1 MMNLRMS
8 WINKPLLKSVIKNNL
23 FPAKISLI
31 TFLGFFSLSLI
42 SSTGIGVVCIGIFG
56 VSAIVLTTIYPSII
70 QSYLVDKTKSSMMR
84 AIPLD
89 VKCVWFTNYLA
100 GYLII
105 LGTLLIEGIG
115 VIFIDLMKSYYF
127 FYDGAAVYRYILMIF
142 VLLFIYYTITF
153 LVSSM
158 SGNRLGQVIFS
169 IVAYSLP
176 VVLML
181 SFMLFSNYLVPGE
194 INDLAEYYANFVFAL
209 VAGIKY
215 ISYGDLT
222 IFIHCFIALMLLG
235 VSCYVYI
242 NRDDEYIGEPF
253 VFHKIEIGLK
263 LGIILIMSIMILY
276 LIIIFGEIDITFGIK
291 GMLTFMLIYL
301 MVGIIVGIFVESI
314 FKSNYIYRRLLIY
327 VLILLIF
334 FGINYALANNQ
345 YNRTVD
351 DAADKG
357 DIVGNINIGDPQTED
372 IYTIKITHQTA
383 VDLINYLNDNR
394 DDIHHKWIDRSKA
407 IVDFNLYYDSI
418 DNYHPTILQYQFD
431 QQLFINYFNQRNKNY
446 FTDLRLDFK
455 DENFLVYYY
464 NEQSI
469 YLNRQNMEQ
478 LMQMV
483 NDHKI
488 VVDDFLDGK
497 IISLSGIGNE
507 EYFIKSNDEIKHFLV
522 SEELKEQSRFIQ
534 RCEKFINE
542 YDYSY
547 DTSDKKIYNYVKE
560 QLEINSFSLYN
571 EKIELIDFD
580 HQEAIYLLN
589 LTAVDD
595 KKSYNI
601 QLEVSLENEN
611 DEIIISSINRKAGE

>member
-1 MMNLRMS
+1 MMNSRMS

-31 TFLGFFSLSLI
+31 TFLGFFSLSII

-115 VIFIDLMKSYYF
+115 VVFIDLMKSYYF

-181 SFMLFSNYLVPGE
+181 SFVLFSNYLVPGA
-194 INDLAEYYANFVFAL
+194 INDLVEYYANLVFSL

-215 ISYGDLT
+215 ISDGDLT

-235 VSCYVYI
+235 VSYYVYI
-242 NRDDEYIGEPF
+242 NRDDEYIGEPL

-263 LGIILIMSIMILY
+263 LGIILIVSIMILY

-314 FKSNYIYRRLLIY
+314 FKSNYIYRRLLVY
-327 VLILLIF
+327 VPILLIF

-345 YNRTVD
+345 YNRAVD
-351 DAADKG
+351 DVAAKG
-357 DIVGNINIGDPQTED
+357 DFVGSINIGDPQTED
-372 IYTIKITHQTA
+372 IYTIEITHQTA
-383 VDLINYLNDNR
+383 VDLIDYLNDNR

-407 IVDFNLYYDSI
+407 IVDFNLYYDTKN
-418 DNYHPTILQYQFD
+418 NYHPAILQYQFD
-431 QQLFINYFNQRNKNY
+431 QQLFINYFNQHNKNY

-455 DENFLVYYY
+455 DENFLIYYY

-478 LMQMV
+478 LMQIV
-483 NDHKI
+483 NDQKI

-507 EYFIKSNDEIKHFLV
+507 YFIKSNEEIKHFLV

-542 YDYSY
+542 YDYSN
-547 DTSDKKIYNYVKE
+547 DTGDKKIYNYLRE

-580 HQEAIYLLN
+580 HQEAVYLLN

-601 QLEVSLENEN
+601 QLEVSLESEN
-611 DEIIISSINRKAGE
+611 DEIIISLINRKAGE

>member
-31 TFLGFFSLSLI
+31 TFLGFFSLSII

-115 VIFIDLMKSYYF
+115 VVFIDLMKSYYF

-181 SFMLFSNYLVPGE
+181 SFVLFSNYLVPGA
-194 INDLAEYYANFVFAL
+194 INDLVEYYANLVFAL

-215 ISYGDLT
+215 ISDGDLT

-235 VSCYVYI
+235 VSYYVYI
-242 NRDDEYIGEPF
+242 NRDDEYIGEPL

-263 LGIILIMSIMILY
+263 LGIILIVSIMILY

-314 FKSNYIYRRLLIY
+314 FKSNYIYRRLLVY
-327 VLILLIF
+327 VPILLIF

-345 YNRTVD
+345 YNRAVD
-351 DAADKG
+351 DVAAKG
-357 DIVGNINIGDPQTED
+357 DFVGSINIGDPQTED
-372 IYTIKITHQTA
+372 IYTIEITHQTA
-383 VDLINYLNDNR
+383 VDLIDYLNDNR

-407 IVDFNLYYDSI
+407 IVDFNLYYDTK

-431 QQLFINYFNQRNKNY
+431 QQLFINYFNQHNKNY

-455 DENFLVYYY
+455 DENFLIYNY

-478 LMQMV
+478 LMQIV
-483 NDHKI
+483 NDQKI

-507 EYFIKSNDEIKHFLV
+507 YFIKSNEEIKHFLV
-522 SEELKEQSRFIQ
+522 SEELIEQSRFIQ

-542 YDYSY
+542 YDYSN
-547 DTSDKKIYNYVKE
+547 DTVDQKIYNYVRE

-580 HQEAIYLLN
+580 HQEAVYLLN

-601 QLEVSLENEN
+601 QLEVSLESEN
-611 DEIIISSINRKAGE
+611 DEIIISLINRKAGE